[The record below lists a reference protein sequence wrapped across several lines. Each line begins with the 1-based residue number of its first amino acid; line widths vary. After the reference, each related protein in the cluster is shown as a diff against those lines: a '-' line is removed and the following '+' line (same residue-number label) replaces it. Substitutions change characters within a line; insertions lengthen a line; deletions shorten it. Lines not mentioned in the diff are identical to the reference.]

1 MGKKNIEKKVAS
13 AGNRTR
19 AARVAGEHSTT
30 EPLMLGKEGIL
41 ASSHGYPKKVARHNR
56 FNHLMY
62 SGIT

>member
-30 EPLMLGKEGIL
+30 EPLMLGKDGIL
-41 ASSHGYPKKVARHNR
+41 AASHGYPKKEAR
-56 FNHLMY
+56 
-62 SGIT
+62 T